1 MAGEPDGGRVEPGA
15 PGDRGVFLLI
25 VIAVPIACLLL
36 VLLLVCIA
44 ILLCNRRRRRRRKPA
59 SADVTSSSTFDSS
72 TGSGGG
78 GGGGGYA
85 APRGGYAAGNGAIP
99 YAFSSPL
106 SEQTFASM
114 NMYDE
119 AIVPSAPLPPLPAA
133 FSSPP
138 ATRYHPGA
146 WNHASDPLPL
156 QSTLALNVYDQHLSY

>member
-1 MAGEPDGGRVEPGA
+1 MEPGA

-85 APRGGYAAGNGAIP
+85 APRGGGHAAGNGAIP

>member
-1 MAGEPDGGRVEPGA
+1 LAGEPDSGRVEPGA

-78 GGGGGYA
+78 GGGGYA
-85 APRGGYAAGNGAIP
+85 APRGGGHAAGNGAIP

-114 NMYDE
+114 NIYDE

-146 WNHASDPLPL
+146 WNHANDPLPL

>member
-1 MAGEPDGGRVEPGA
+1 MEPGE

-78 GGGGGYA
+78 GGGGGGGYA
-85 APRGGYAAGNGAIP
+85 APRGGGHAAGNGAIP

-114 NMYDE
+114 NIYDE

>member
-1 MAGEPDGGRVEPGA
+1 LAGEPDSGRVEPGA

-85 APRGGYAAGNGAIP
+85 APRGGHAAGNGAIP